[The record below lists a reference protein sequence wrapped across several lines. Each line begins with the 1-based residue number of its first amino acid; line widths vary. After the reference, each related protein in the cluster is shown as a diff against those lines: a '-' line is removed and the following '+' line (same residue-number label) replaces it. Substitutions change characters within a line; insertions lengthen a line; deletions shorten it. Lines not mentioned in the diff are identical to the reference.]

1 LSQVQHSC
9 SVYHPAINWRA
20 CTIMAAWLSPA
31 ADDSAADEDTLRRSR
46 QFSKTKLCK
55 FNIIGMCAK
64 GVQCP
69 FAHSK
74 DELKPLPDLTC
85 TKLCKTLIDS
95 GECTD
100 RSCKFAHTKEELRS
114 TSTFHKTKLC
124 RFSQKGHCALG
135 AKCNFAH
142 SVEEVRQLEADIA
155 MLQDIGERHG
165 SQMMQPPPVM
175 FHTPEKH
182 SVRPSAPDAE
192 FTSALVPGYL
202 GVSGMTSS
210 QSPLAQTK
218 QAVLGHD
225 EASKQRA
232 GRRAKARLNA
242 PGLVPP
248 RATAAQH
255 AERGLPS
262 SMPGGAAGGLQP
274 SMAYLMAYS
283 KYESSFSSPSMSYM
297 AVPSSIA
304 TASASTPGSRAM
316 GFATLGPTGFKDS
329 PAYVAS
335 GYSAETAFSD
345 VHGPGPFGGPSLPRP
360 VQPSESA
367 RSEAL
372 PVPVTQFG
380 NSEDLCTQFEQM
392 LVSEAAQASS
402 ADGWSYAD
410 WRGASEVLPRGLL
423 NDYDSRLLRGGSF
436 QVDQSDDRWQ
446 VKNTFLTLMPQS
458 RPIRA
463 VRTADGALCSLGG
476 DMQ

>member
-1 LSQVQHSC
+1 
-9 SVYHPAINWRA
+9 
-20 CTIMAAWLSPA
+20 MAAWLSPA
-31 ADDSAADEDTLRRSR
+31 APDSAADEETLRRSR

-64 GVQCP
+64 GIQCP

-100 RSCKFAHTKEELRS
+100 TSCKFAHTKEELRS

-124 RFSQKGHCALG
+124 RFAQKGHCALG

-142 SVEEVRQLEADIA
+142 SIEEVRQLEADMA
-155 MLQDIGERHG
+155 MLQVIDERHG

-182 SVRPSAPDAE
+182 RAGPSARDSE

-202 GVSGMTSS
+202 GVSGMTSF
-210 QSPLAQTK
+210 QSPTAQTK
-218 QAVLGHD
+218 QAVPGHD
-225 EASKQRA
+225 EASMQRA
-232 GRRAKARLNA
+232 GRRAKARLSA

-248 RATAAQH
+248 RATAAQQ
-255 AERGLPS
+255 AEQGLPP
-262 SMPGGAAGGLQP
+262 SMAGGAGGGLQP

-283 KYESSFSSPSMSYM
+283 KYESSFSNPSMSYM
-297 AVPSSIA
+297 EVPPSIA
-304 TASASTPGSRAM
+304 TASASTAGSMAM
-316 GFATLGPTGFKDS
+316 GFTTLGSTAFKDS

-335 GYSAETAFSD
+335 GYSAEGAFSD
-345 VHGPGPFGGPSLPRP
+345 VHGPGPFGGPAPPRP
-360 VQPSESA
+360 VQPSELA

-372 PVPVTQFG
+372 HVPVTRFG
-380 NSEDLCTQFEQM
+380 NSEDLCAQFEQM
-392 LVSEAAQASS
+392 LASEVAATGAAQARS
-402 ADGWSYAD
+402 ADGRSYTE
-410 WRGASEVLPRGLL
+410 WRGASEVLPHGLL
-423 NDYDSRLLRGGSF
+423 NDYDLRLLRGGSY
-436 QVDQSDDRWQ
+436 QVDQSDNRWQ

-463 VRTADGALCSLGG
+463 VRTADAALCSLGE
-476 DMQ
+476 DVQ